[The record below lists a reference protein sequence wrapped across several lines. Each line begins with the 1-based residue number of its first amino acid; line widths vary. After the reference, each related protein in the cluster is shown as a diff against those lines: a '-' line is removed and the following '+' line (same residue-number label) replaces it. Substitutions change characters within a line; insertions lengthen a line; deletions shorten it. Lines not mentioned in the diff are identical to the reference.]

1 MYNRFR
7 SKKAFTITEL
17 VVVIAV
23 IAILAAILIPTF
35 SEVIDN
41 SKKSHDM
48 QLVENLNT
56 ALSVYKA
63 ETGKAPETYDDLMLA
78 LSQQGLTDTTNPFL
92 LATAL
97 KQDNMYLIWYE
108 NANFVTLISSSDEQY
123 NVSFTADFGLGNG
136 VNVFDKSGQ
145 QKSKGYLLCTIGE
158 SDGPYIA
165 GVYYDFYV
173 MSGGDITKFQTSF
186 SGKYGDLADKV
197 TDKMWGNTIVAAI
210 NNQKLGYTYSETI
223 ATDIETQT
231 INSNVISLEMP
242 KVGATIE
249 GGGTVTVEQQAQVMR
264 ATMATLSTM
273 SNEDSTAEKLA
284 GKKVVFGEG
293 EDSLKG
299 VEVSF
304 SEVSPTAISA
314 THRDVVTAN
323 VPSGFSVDFGG
334 VTITGYELDAQF
346 APQGAQF
353 QTNDDNNFPNGA
365 YNYSYGL
372 FGTIIVKNGEK
383 VTISNLT
390 IKDVCLD
397 LNGRTITVDGK
408 EGVPTI
414 TDSAAVVAGCV
425 LGDAVFENITIDGK
439 QADESNGYIKAY
451 DSPAAIVGRAYS
463 KEGTNPYPVV
473 ELKNCNVSNLDIV
486 GQRRAGGLF
495 GIHSDN
501 CTITIDGA
509 SLTNVHVSAAR
520 NVEGDTAADRKV
532 SIAGIVGGFGVVKSD
547 AQWKDITINGCTC
560 VNNYVPVS
568 GADSTPI
575 WQDGGLYY
583 SKDGT
588 TKYKPSSVYEGA
600 NVPGNTGS
608 VPLSNSN
615 FLKLIS
621 ELSTDNGATFTITN
635 LVIDGV
641 AINKTWTTSPDL
653 KYYAA
658 KVIILT
664 ASAN

>member
-1 MYNRFR
+1 
-7 SKKAFTITEL
+7 
-17 VVVIAV
+17 
-23 IAILAAILIPTF
+23 
-35 SEVIDN
+35 
-41 SKKSHDM
+41 
-48 QLVENLNT
+48 
-56 ALSVYKA
+56 
-63 ETGKAPETYDDLMLA
+63 
-78 LSQQGLTDTTNPFL
+78 
-92 LATAL
+92 
-97 KQDNMYLIWYE
+97 
-108 NANFVTLISSSDEQY
+108 
-123 NVSFTADFGLGNG
+123 
-136 VNVFDKSGQ
+136 
-145 QKSKGYLLCTIGE
+145 
-158 SDGPYIA
+158 
-165 GVYYDFYV
+165 
-173 MSGGDITKFQTSF
+173 
-186 SGKYGDLADKV
+186 
-197 TDKMWGNTIVAAI
+197 
-210 NNQKLGYTYSETI
+210 
-223 ATDIETQT
+223 
-231 INSNVISLEMP
+231 MP

-293 EDSLKG
+293 GESLKD

-439 QADESNGYIKAY
+439 QADGRNGYIKAY

-473 ELKNCNVSNLDIV
+473 ELKNCNVSNLDII

-495 GIHSDN
+495 GIHSSN
-501 CTITIDGA
+501 GTITIDGA
-509 SLTNVHVSAAR
+509 SLTNVNVSAAR
-520 NVEGDTAADRKV
+520 NVEGDTADDRKV

-547 AQWKDITINGCTC
+547 AQWKNITINGCTC

-583 SKDGT
+583 SEDGT
-588 TKYKPSSVYEGA
+588 TEYKPSSVHAGA

-641 AINKTWTTSPDL
+641 AINKTWTTSPGL
-653 KYYAA
+653 QYGGA

>member
-1 MYNRFR
+1 MSR
-7 SKKAFTITEL
+7 A
-17 VVVIAV
+17 
-23 IAILAAILIPTF
+23 
-35 SEVIDN
+35 
-41 SKKSHDM
+41 
-48 QLVENLNT
+48 
-56 ALSVYKA
+56 
-63 ETGKAPETYDDLMLA
+63 
-78 LSQQGLTDTTNPFL
+78 
-92 LATAL
+92 
-97 KQDNMYLIWYE
+97 
-108 NANFVTLISSSDEQY
+108 
-123 NVSFTADFGLGNG
+123 
-136 VNVFDKSGQ
+136 
-145 QKSKGYLLCTIGE
+145 YLLCTIGE

-231 INSNVISLEMP
+231 INSNVISLGIP

-249 GGGTVTVEQQAQVMR
+249 GGGTVTAEQQAQVMR

-293 EDSLKG
+293 GESLKD

-314 THRDVVTAN
+314 THRDVVTSN

-439 QADESNGYIKAY
+439 QADGSNGYIKAY

-495 GIHSDN
+495 GIHSSN
-501 CTITIDGA
+501 GTITIDGA
-509 SLTNVHVSAAR
+509 SLTNVNVSAAR

-547 AQWKDITINGCTC
+547 AQWKDITIKGCTC

-588 TKYKPSSVYEGA
+588 TEYKPSSVHAGA

-635 LVIDGV
+635 LVIDEV
-641 AINKTWTTSPDL
+641 AINKTWTTDPGL
-653 KYYAA
+653 AYGGA

>member
-1 MYNRFR
+1 MEDIMYNRFR

-41 SKKSHDM
+41 SKKAHDM
-48 QLVENLNT
+48 QLVKNLNT

-231 INSNVISLEMP
+231 INSNVISLEIP
-242 KVGATIE
+242 KFGATIE

-293 EDSLKG
+293 GDSLKD

-314 THRDVVTAN
+314 THRDVVTSN

-372 FGTIIVKNGEK
+372 FGTIIVKNG
-383 VTISNLT
+383 
-390 IKDVCLD
+390 
-397 LNGRTITVDGK
+397 
-408 EGVPTI
+408 
-414 TDSAAVVAGCV
+414 
-425 LGDAVFENITIDGK
+425 
-439 QADESNGYIKAY
+439 
-451 DSPAAIVGRAYS
+451 
-463 KEGTNPYPVV
+463 
-473 ELKNCNVSNLDIV
+473 
-486 GQRRAGGLF
+486 
-495 GIHSDN
+495 
-501 CTITIDGA
+501 
-509 SLTNVHVSAAR
+509 
-520 NVEGDTAADRKV
+520 
-532 SIAGIVGGFGVVKSD
+532 
-547 AQWKDITINGCTC
+547 W
-560 VNNYVPVS
+560 
-568 GADSTPI
+568 
-575 WQDGGLYY
+575 
-583 SKDGT
+583 
-588 TKYKPSSVYEGA
+588 
-600 NVPGNTGS
+600 
-608 VPLSNSN
+608 
-615 FLKLIS
+615 
-621 ELSTDNGATFTITN
+621 
-635 LVIDGV
+635 
-641 AINKTWTTSPDL
+641 
-653 KYYAA
+653 
-658 KVIILT
+658 
-664 ASAN
+664 

>member
-41 SKKSHDM
+41 SKKAHDM

-231 INSNVISLEMP
+231 INSNEISLGIP

-249 GGGTVTVEQQAQVMR
+249 GGGTVTAEQQAQVMR

-284 GKKVVFGEG
+284 GKKVVFGKG
-293 EDSLKG
+293 GDSLKD
-299 VEVSF
+299 VVVSF

-439 QADESNGYIKAY
+439 QADGSNGYIKAY

-473 ELKNCNVSNLDIV
+473 ELKNCNVSNLDII

-495 GIHSDN
+495 GIHSSN
-501 CTITIDGA
+501 GTITIDGA
-509 SLTNVHVSAAR
+509 SLTNVNVSAAR
-520 NVEGDTAADRKV
+520 NVEGDTAADRLV
-532 SIAGIVGGFGVVKSD
+532 SIAGIVGGYGWVKSD
-547 AQWKDITINGCTC
+547 AQWKDITIKGCTC

-588 TKYKPSSVYEGA
+588 TEYKPSSVHAGA

-635 LVIDGV
+635 LVIDEV
-641 AINKTWTTSPDL
+641 AINKTWTTDPDL
-653 KYYAA
+653 KYGAA